1 MSAVA
6 ERSAAAAHAQ
16 SACGRFRR
24 RLMSRSDVKRTQCAG
39 RSQNRQLMRSG
50 RA

>member
-6 ERSAAAAHAQ
+6 ERSAGMAQ
-16 SACGRFRR
+16 LRSGCGPFRR
-24 RLMSRSDVKRTQCAG
+24 RLTSRSDVKRTQCAC
-39 RSQNRQLMRSG
+39 RSQNRHLLRGG